1 MLYFMY
7 PVYISWHRHINI
19 NHFVNRP
26 LLYLRAVEFVI
37 HGAVAQYPVF
47 PVGPLAE
54 SVVKVNQAG

>member
-1 MLYFMY
+1 MLYCMY
-7 PVYISWHRHINI
+7 PIYFSWHRHINI
-19 NHFVNRP
+19 NQFINRP

-47 PVGPLAE
+47 PVGPLTE